1 MSTLTDSQR
10 AAVKTG
16 IVHIGIGRFH
26 RAHEALYVH
35 ELLLQGELNYGI
47 CGVCILPF
55 DEQIY
60 SALKKQDGKY
70 HLIEKGNERETV
82 KSVESIV
89 DLIFGYEDPVA
100 AFEKLAHIDV
110 KIVTFTVTEAGYFY
124 DCATKELNFEHAA
137 VVHDLAHPESPRTL
151 YGYLLRGL
159 ALRRECGLPPFTVQ
173 SCDNVQGNGDLVKH
187 LLLQFCA
194 RADAEMVSW
203 IESNVT
209 FPNSMVDRI
218 TPGGSAEE
226 LRYVNET
233 LRLADAV
240 PVTCE
245 PYRQW
250 VIEDKYCNGRP
261 DWPAVGV
268 QLTTSV
274 KPYEKIKVR
283 LLNAGHSALGYTG
296 YLLGHS
302 TVDEAC
308 NDPLLAKYLKSF
320 FEEVSVTLDP
330 VPGMDIVEYQH
341 TLINRFSN
349 ESIKDQIWR
358 ICKDG
363 SSKIPGFI
371 MPTVRELISSGQ
383 SLQSITFLLASYVH
397 FLQRCL
403 ADNLNDV
410 SVAID
415 DPERNRLAEAV
426 AFAAG
431 DVKKF
436 ASKCSFIFA
445 EQELD
450 NGLFMES
457 LQSHFD
463 DISANGVRG
472 VLEKMLA

>member
-1 MSTLTDSQR
+1 MRIQ
-10 AAVKTG
+10 
-16 IVHIGIGRFH
+16 IGIGRFH

-47 CGVCILPF
+47 CGICILPF

-60 SALKKQDGKY
+60 SALKKQGGKY
-70 HLIEKGNERETV
+70 HIIERGNDGETV

-89 DLIFGYEDPVA
+89 DLIFGYENPVA
-100 AFEKLAHIDV
+100 AFDKLAHVDV

-124 DCATKELNFEHAA
+124 DCSTKELNFEHEAIM
-137 VVHDLAHPESPRTL
+137 HDLAHPDTPHTL

-159 ALRRECGLPPFTVQ
+159 TLRRERGLPPFTVQ

-187 LLLQFCA
+187 LFLQFCA
-194 RADAEMVSW
+194 RANAEIVSW
-203 IESNVT
+203 IKSNVA

-226 LRYVNET
+226 LRYVNDT
-233 LRLADAV
+233 LMLADAV

-250 VIEDKYCNGRP
+250 VIEDNYCNGRP
-261 DWPAVGV
+261 DWTAVGV

-296 YLLGHS
+296 YLLAHS

-308 NDPLLAKYLKSF
+308 NDHLLAKYLRKF

-330 VPGMDIVEYQH
+330 VPGMNIVDYQS
-341 TLINRFSN
+341 TLIKRFSN
-349 ESIKDQIWR
+349 ASIKDQIWR

-371 MPTVRELISSGQ
+371 MPTARELISSGQ
-383 SLQSITFLLASYVH
+383 SVETITFLLASYIH

-403 ADNLNDV
+403 ADHHNDV
-410 SVAID
+410 SAAID
-415 DPERNRLAEAV
+415 DPERSRLADAV
-426 AFAAG
+426 GHAAG
-431 DVKKF
+431 NAKLF
-436 ASKCSFIFA
+436 ASKCSFMFA
-445 EQELD
+445 EQELTND
-450 NGLFMES
+450 AFMES
-457 LQSHFD
+457 IQSHFD
-463 DISANGVRG
+463 DISENGVRA
-472 VLEKMLA
+472 VIEKMLS